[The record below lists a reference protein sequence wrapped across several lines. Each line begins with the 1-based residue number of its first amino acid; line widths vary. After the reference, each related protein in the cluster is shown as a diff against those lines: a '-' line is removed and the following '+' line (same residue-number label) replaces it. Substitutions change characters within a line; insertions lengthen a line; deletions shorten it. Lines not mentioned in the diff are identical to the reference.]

1 MWRSFLHHRGR
12 TLAVVADATG
22 LRLVRH
28 EPEPPAHDAGWVAP
42 LPRVGPFIEW
52 AQSAV
57 PHLVVLADRAGAD
70 IVVFTRRADG
80 IGSGGAPVVSVGEDS
95 GDDPVLRKSNPGGW
109 SQRRY
114 QHRAENQWE
123 NNAREVADQVAALAD
138 ETGRASSSWPVT
150 YGRSNCCREHLPER
164 TAELLREVDGSR
176 APGSGL
182 DEIADDVVKLAATVV
197 AEDTVEFLRQFKQ
210 ERGQG
215 DLAVEGMKQRSRAL
229 AAARV
234 DTLLIHD
241 DPDDD
246 RTAWFGPEPGMVAQT
261 RKELTESRRAR
272 PQKARLV
279 DVAIRAAFTTGAA
292 VRIVPSVGSV
302 KAASAPSCAS
312 NLPFRWNSSFSAGR
326 RSPVGTSSS
335 TPWLRGTR
343 SRPSTGAA
351 PTPISFPSSRP
362 LHGDRTTGDYA
373 ALEGAGPFDAVVDMC
388 AYVPR
393 AVREAVSALGP
404 SGLAGPTS

>member
-1 MWRSFLHHRGR
+1 MGGQSPSAIPDVAAAFDGPGPFVTVYLGTEAAVEQASQQNELRWKNLRRRLEDDGAPAETLAAIDPLVPDAHHRGR

-28 EPEPPAHDAGWVAP
+28 EPEPPARDAGWVAP
-42 LPRVGPFIEW
+42 LPRLGPFIEW

-70 IVVFTRRADG
+70 IVAFTRRADG
-80 IGSGGAPVVSVGEDS
+80 IGSGGAAVVSVGQDNGED
-95 GDDPVLRKSNPGGW
+95 PLLRKSNPGGW

-114 QHRAENQWE
+114 QNRAENQWE
-123 NNAREVADQVAALAD
+123 QNAKEVADNVAALAD
-138 ETGRASSSWPVT
+138 DIGARLIVVAGDVRALQLL
-150 YGRSNCCREHLPER
+150 REHLPEP

-197 AEDTVEFLRQFKQ
+197 AEDTVEILRQFKQ

-215 DLAVEGMKQRSRAL
+215 DLAVEGTKSTIEAL

-246 RTAWFGPEPGMVAQT
+246 RTAWFGPEPGMVGQDEET
-261 RKELTESRRAR
+261 LTGLGATE

-292 VRIVPSVGSV
+292 VRIVPSAGSV
-302 KAASAPSCAS
+302 KEGIGAI
-312 NLPFRWNSSFSAGR
+312 
-326 RSPVGTSSS
+326 
-335 TPWLRGTR
+335 LR
-343 SRPSTGAA
+343 
-351 PTPISFPSSRP
+351 F
-362 LHGDRTTGDYA
+362 
-373 ALEGAGPFDAVVDMC
+373 
-388 AYVPR
+388 
-393 AVREAVSALGP
+393 
-404 SGLAGPTS
+404 

>member
-1 MWRSFLHHRGR
+1 MESSGTTPMGGQSPSAIPDVAATFDGEGPFVTVYLGTEAAVEQASQQNELRWKNLRRRLDEDGAPAETLAAIDPLVPDAHHRGR

-28 EPEPPAHDAGWVAP
+28 EPEPPARDAGWVAP
-42 LPRVGPFIEW
+42 LPRLGPFIEW

-70 IVVFTRRADG
+70 IVAFTRRADG
-80 IGSGGAPVVSVGEDS
+80 IGSGGAAVVSVGEDN

-114 QHRAENQWE
+114 QNRAENQWE
-123 NNAREVADQVAALAD
+123 QNAREVADNVAALAD
-138 ETGRASSSWPVT
+138 EIGARLIVVAGDVRALQLL
-150 YGRSNCCREHLPER
+150 RQHLPEP

-176 APGSGL
+176 ASGSGL

-197 AEDTVEFLRQFKQ
+197 AEDTVEILRQFKQ

-215 DLAVEGMKQRSRAL
+215 DLAVEGAKSTIEAL

-246 RTAWFGPEPGMVAQT
+246 RTAWFGPEPGMVGQDEET
-261 RKELTESRRAR
+261 LTGLGATE

-279 DVAIRAAFTTGAA
+279 YVAITAA
-292 VRIVPSVGSV
+292 
-302 KAASAPSCAS
+302 C
-312 NLPFRWNSSFSAGR
+312 
-326 RSPVGTSSS
+326 
-335 TPWLRGTR
+335 
-343 SRPSTGAA
+343 
-351 PTPISFPSSRP
+351 
-362 LHGDRTTGDYA
+362 
-373 ALEGAGPFDAVVDMC
+373 
-388 AYVPR
+388 
-393 AVREAVSALGP
+393 
-404 SGLAGPTS
+404 

>member
-1 MWRSFLHHRGR
+1 MESSGTTPPGGQSPAAVPDIAAAFDGPGPFVTVYLGTEAAVEQAAQQSELRWKNLRRQLKEDGAAPEALAAVDPLVPDAHHRGR

-28 EPEPPAHDAGWVAP
+28 EPEPPARDVGWVAP

-52 AQSAV
+52 AQTAV
-57 PHLVVLADRAGAD
+57 PHLVVLADRVGAD
-70 IVVFTRRADG
+70 IVVFTRRAD
-80 IGSGGAPVVSVGEDS
+80 SFGAGEAAVVSVGEES
-95 GDDPVLRKSNPGGW
+95 GDDPVLRKTNPGGW

-114 QHRAENQWE
+114 QKRAENLWE
-123 NNAREVADQVAALAD
+123 QNAKAVADQVASLAD
-138 ETGRASSSWPVT
+138 ETGARLIVVAGDVRALQLL
-150 YGRSNCCREHLPER
+150 REHLPAR

-182 DEIADDVVKLAATVV
+182 DEIADDVVKLAATLV
-197 AEDTVEFLRQFKQ
+197 AEDTVELLRQFKE
-210 ERGQG
+210 ERGQR
-215 DLAVEGMKQRSRAL
+215 DLAVEGAKNTIEAL

-261 RKELTESRRAR
+261 KRALTELGLPK

-302 KAASAPSCAS
+302 KQGIGAI
-312 NLPFRWNSSFSAGR
+312 
-326 RSPVGTSSS
+326 
-335 TPWLRGTR
+335 LR
-343 SRPSTGAA
+343 
-351 PTPISFPSSRP
+351 F
-362 LHGDRTTGDYA
+362 
-373 ALEGAGPFDAVVDMC
+373 
-388 AYVPR
+388 
-393 AVREAVSALGP
+393 
-404 SGLAGPTS
+404 

>member
-1 MWRSFLHHRGR
+1 MESSGTTPPGGQTPAAIPDIAAAFDGPGPFVTVYLRTEAAVEQAAQRNELRWKNLRRQLEEDGAPPEALAAIDPLVPEAHHRGR

-22 LRLVRH
+22 PRLVRY
-28 EPEPPAHDAGWVAP
+28 EPDPPARDAGWLAP

-70 IVVFTRRADG
+70 IVAFTRRAD
-80 IGSGGAPVVSVGEDS
+80 SFGAADAAVMSVGEGT
-95 GDDPVLRKSNPGGW
+95 GDNPVLRKTNPGGW

-114 QHRAENQWE
+114 QQRAENLWDH
-123 NNAREVADQVAALAD
+123 NAKVVADQVASLAD
-138 ETGRASSSWPVT
+138 EIGARLIVTAGDVRALQLL
-150 YGRSNCCREHLPER
+150 REHLPER

-197 AEDTVEFLRQFKQ
+197 AEDSVEFLRQFKE
-210 ERGQG
+210 ERGQR
-215 DLAVEGMKQRSRAL
+215 DLAVEGLKNTLDAL
-229 AAARV
+229 AGARV

-261 RKELTESRRAR
+261 KKALTELGVPK

-279 DVAIRAAFTTGAA
+279 DVAIRATFRTGGA
-292 VRIVPSVGSV
+292 VRVVPSVGSV
-302 KAASAPSCAS
+302 KQGIGA
-312 NLPFRWNSSFSAGR
+312 L
-326 RSPVGTSSS
+326 
-335 TPWLRGTR
+335 LR
-343 SRPSTGAA
+343 
-351 PTPISFPSSRP
+351 F
-362 LHGDRTTGDYA
+362 
-373 ALEGAGPFDAVVDMC
+373 
-388 AYVPR
+388 
-393 AVREAVSALGP
+393 
-404 SGLAGPTS
+404 

>member
-1 MWRSFLHHRGR
+1 MESSGTTPPGGQSPAAVPDIAAAFDGPGPFVTVYLGTEAAVEQAAQQSELRWKSLRRRLEEDGAAPEALAAIDPLVPDAHHRGR
-12 TLAVVADATG
+12 TLAVVADASG

-28 EPEPPAHDAGWVAP
+28 EPEPPARDAGWVAP

-52 AQSAV
+52 AQTAV
-57 PHLVVLADRAGAD
+57 PHLVVLADRVGAD
-70 IVVFTRRADG
+70 IVVFTRRADSFG
-80 IGSGGAPVVSVGEDS
+80 AGGAAVVSVGEES
-95 GDDPVLRKSNPGGW
+95 GDDPVLRKTNPGGW
-109 SQRRY
+109 SQSRY
-114 QHRAENQWE
+114 QNRAENLWE
-123 NNAREVADQVAALAD
+123 RNAKAVADQVASLAD
-138 ETGRASSSWPVT
+138 EIGARLIVVAGDVRALQLL
-150 YGRSNCCREHLPER
+150 REHLPAR

-197 AEDTVEFLRQFKQ
+197 AEDTVELLRQFKE

-215 DLAVEGMKQRSRAL
+215 DLAVEGAKQTIEAL

-246 RTAWFGPEPGMVAQT
+246 RTAWFGPEPGMVAQKK
-261 RKELTESRRAR
+261 RELTELGVPR

-302 KAASAPSCAS
+302 KQGIGAI
-312 NLPFRWNSSFSAGR
+312 
-326 RSPVGTSSS
+326 
-335 TPWLRGTR
+335 LR
-343 SRPSTGAA
+343 
-351 PTPISFPSSRP
+351 F
-362 LHGDRTTGDYA
+362 
-373 ALEGAGPFDAVVDMC
+373 
-388 AYVPR
+388 
-393 AVREAVSALGP
+393 
-404 SGLAGPTS
+404 